1 MANEARTQL
10 SLVGAEEA
18 LVDLRRSHSFDGGGG
33 GGYDDGMEARVTKL
47 EADLTA
53 IKIDLAVIKTN
64 GAAKSDI
71 ADLRAVTKS
80 DIAELR
86 AVTKVDV
93 AELKTA
99 IADAKSAIVMWVV
112 SVIVLAQVLPSILKF
127 ASDLLK

>member
-18 LVDLRRSHSFDGGGG
+18 LGDLRRSHSFDGGGG
-33 GGYDDGMEARVTKL
+33 GGYDGGMEARVTKL

-53 IKIDLAVIKTN
+53 IKIDLAVIKAN
-64 GAAKSDI
+64 GAA
-71 ADLRAVTKS
+71 KS

-86 AVTKVDV
+86 AVTKVDI